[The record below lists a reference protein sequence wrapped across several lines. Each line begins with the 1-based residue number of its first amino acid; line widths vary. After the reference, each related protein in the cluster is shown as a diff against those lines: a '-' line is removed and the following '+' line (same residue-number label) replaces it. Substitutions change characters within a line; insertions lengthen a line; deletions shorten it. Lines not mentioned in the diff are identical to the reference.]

1 MDIIFDRNKQV
12 NWLTLTMFALGF
24 WLSASLTLDLLVIP
38 GMAATGMMSQGG
50 FASAGYTI
58 YGVFNRVELL
68 CAALVLTSCLVLNR
82 TSKQVWSIVL
92 ASILVIIALA
102 YTYILIPQ
110 LSGIGLQFNGLE
122 ASTVMP
128 TSAMVMHGI
137 YWFLEATKF
146 AIGTIL
152 LRWYYRNSCSV

>member
-1 MDIIFDRNKQV
+1 MDVIFDRGKQV

-24 WLSASLTLDLLVIP
+24 WLSASLTMDLLVIP
-38 GMAATGMMSQGG
+38 GLAATGMMSQGG

-68 CAALVLTSCLVLNR
+68 CAALVLTSCLILNR
-82 TSKQVWSIVL
+82 TSKQVWSVVF
-92 ASILVIIALA
+92 AAILVIIALI

-122 ASTVMP
+122 TSTTMP
-128 TSAMVMHGI
+128 VSAMIMHGT

-152 LRWYYRNSCSV
+152 LRWYYRNSCNV